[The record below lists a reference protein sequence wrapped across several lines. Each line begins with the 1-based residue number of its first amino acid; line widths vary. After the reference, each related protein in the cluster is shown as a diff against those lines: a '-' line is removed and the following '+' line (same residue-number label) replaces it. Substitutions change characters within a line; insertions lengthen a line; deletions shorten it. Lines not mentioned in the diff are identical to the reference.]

1 MLNDQHN
8 CYLHISCF
16 KIIKILNW
24 QNTSQLIVRAI
35 NYLQLWN
42 RNSCLGMTN
51 GTANQLD
58 RNIITC
64 NLGRISNQWEEV
76 SLTWLFT
83 ISKTSKYWWLTKDW
97 GNSPSNWLLLRL
109 KLRKSQLFA
118 NTWEMLQR
126 VVIWEIFNLNDN
138 QLEGLLPLS
147 LVNCWHLE
155 VFDNKNDHVNNIF
168 LYWLE
173 IIHKL

>member
-8 CYLHISCF
+8 CYLHISGF

-76 SLTWLFT
+76 SLTM
-83 ISKTSKYWWLTKDW
+83 IVHNTK
-97 GNSPSNWLLLRL
+97 NFQMLIVNQRLLLRL

-155 VFDNKNDHVNNIF
+155 VFDSKNDHVINIF

>member
-76 SLTWLFT
+76 SLTM
-83 ISKTSKYWWLTKDW
+83 IVHNTK
-97 GNSPSNWLLLRL
+97 NFQMLIVNQRLLLRL

-155 VFDNKNDHVNNIF
+155 VFDNKNDHVNNIL